1 VRSGSGFVSSVDK
14 LHFCSTMMLPLL
26 SRMVTVTRNGQ
37 RLALAGLLSL
47 LVAGCGGSSG
57 FLRGSVTQVQ
67 VQHGDFRV
75 VKTSLHASAE
85 TGKVFCLIPTDDGQ
99 VYRHAMEDLHAW
111 ARLKPNQMLVNIRE
125 DRKVMVY
132 FFYCTSTL
140 TLSADV
146 IEFSSEGKPPLTASP
161 GQ

>member
-1 VRSGSGFVSSVDK
+1 
-14 LHFCSTMMLPLL
+14 
-26 SRMVTVTRNGQ
+26 
-37 RLALAGLLSL
+37 
-47 LVAGCGGSSG
+47 
-57 FLRGSVTQVQ
+57 
-67 VQHGDFRV
+67 
-75 VKTSLHASAE
+75 
-85 TGKVFCLIPTDDGQ
+85 
-99 VYRHAMEDLHAW
+99 MEDLHAW

-146 IEFSSEGKPPLTASP
+146 IEFSPEGKPPLTASP